1 MIISPIQPV
10 PHDRPYFDT
19 PPPLTACPPY
29 RKGSFLLSPADHHQG
44 DKQSYD
50 YSQDSP
56 TGQRPRPARSLPA
69 ITRPGLTDVTELALT
84 GEART
89 VSVIS
94 FDAPVGPTRPG
105 LNDVT
110 GPEVELATTL
120 PDSGITYNH
129 LGVI

>member
-1 MIISPIQPV
+1 MIISPIQPT
-10 PHDRPYFDT
+10 HNRPYFDT

-29 RKGSFLLSPADHHQG
+29 RKGSFLLSPSDHHQG
-44 DKQSYD
+44 NKQSSD
-50 YSQDSP
+50 YSQESP
-56 TGQRPRPARSLPA
+56 AGQPPRPARSLPA